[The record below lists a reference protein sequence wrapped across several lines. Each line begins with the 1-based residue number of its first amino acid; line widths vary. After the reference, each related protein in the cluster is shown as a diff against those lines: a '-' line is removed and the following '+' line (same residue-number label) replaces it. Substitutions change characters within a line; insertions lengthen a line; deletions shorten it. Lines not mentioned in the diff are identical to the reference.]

1 MLGHGIPR
9 WFSGRVP
16 FPYNVRIC
24 AVFSAPSVFPVGNSL
39 SQQRFDGIEKRL
51 RFQDHPFAAAKRA
64 VVHGAMAVVRVFTQ
78 VVHAHV
84 HQMRFARPPHD
95 SVIERT
101 AKKIRE
107 NSYDVELHGWHSVP
121 QQNSA
126 AIQIP
131 QSIGKR
137 NIDALGLY
145 VDSNA
150 ELRSQRH
157 QDFALA
163 RLYSKQRDASGEF
176 DIANR
181 AHRRSGPCFP
191 HFASNQ
197 LADVI
202 VSGIELRSL
211 VQRYLY
217 FASAQPLGRF
227 HSFNSGKMKDGLPAT
242 ARRKPAS
249 LNLHATGRA
258 AAIGEPHFA

>member
-1 MLGHGIPR
+1 MLGHGMPC
-9 WFSGRVP
+9 
-16 FPYNVRIC
+16 PYNFEISG
-24 AVFSAPSVFPVGNSL
+24 VFSVLSVFSVLNSL

-51 RFQDHPFAAAKRA
+51 RFQDHPFAAAERA
-64 VVHGAMAVVRVFTQ
+64 VVHGAMAVVRIFTQ

-101 AKKIRE
+101 AKKIRK

-121 QQNSA
+121 QQDSA

-163 RLYSKQRDASGEF
+163 RLYGQQRDAAGEF

-211 VQRYLY
+211 LQRYLY
-217 FASAQPLGRF
+217 FASAQPLGGF
-227 HSFNSGKMKDGLPAT
+227 HSFNADKMKDGLPAT

-249 LNLHATGRA
+249 PNLHATGRA

>member
-9 WFSGRVP
+9 WFSGQVP
-16 FPYNVRIC
+16 CPYNVRIC
-24 AVFSAPSVFPVGNSL
+24 AAFSAVNSPSE
-39 SQQRFDGIEKRL
+39 QRFDSFEQRL
-51 RFQDHPFAAAKRA
+51 WFQHHAFAAAERA

-95 SVIERT
+95 SIIERT
-101 AKKIRE
+101 AKKIRK
-107 NSYDVELHGWHSVP
+107 NSYDFELHSWHSVP
-121 QQNSA
+121 QLDSA

-157 QDFALA
+157 QHFTLA
-163 RLYSKQRDASGEF
+163 RLYCQQRDASREF

-202 VSGIELRSL
+202 VSWIELRSL
-211 VQRYLY
+211 LQRYLY
-217 FASAQPLGRF
+217 FASAQPLGGF
-227 HSFNSGKMKDGLPAT
+227 HSFNANKMKDGLPAT

-249 LNLHATGRA
+249 LNLHAPGCA
-258 AAIGEPHFA
+258 PAIGEPHFA

>member
-1 MLGHGIPR
+1 MPC
-9 WFSGRVP
+9 
-16 FPYNVRIC
+16 PYNVRIC
-24 AVFSAPSVFPVGNSL
+24 APFSVPFVFSVVNSL

-51 RFQDHPFAAAKRA
+51 WFQDHAFAAAERA

-84 HQMRFARPPHD
+84 HQMRFACPPHD
-95 SVIERT
+95 SVIKRT

-121 QQNSA
+121 QQDSA

-157 QDFALA
+157 QHFALA
-163 RLYSKQRDASGEF
+163 RLYCQQRDTAGEF

-211 VQRYLY
+211 LQWYLY
-217 FASAQPLGRF
+217 FASAQLLGSF

-242 ARRKPAS
+242 AHRKPAS
-249 LNLHATGRA
+249 LNPHTTGRA